1 MNFEL
6 ARLVSISVA
15 YAESGGR
22 LLTFLIQ
29 HCALLLRCG
38 RQVDRRW
45 ERRRSGERRGK
56 REVSVTKSQL
66 PIIINRQSLPYIHQ
80 EDNSKNQYIEHS
92 MSTEEKEPVAA
103 KEEDEEE
110 EDLEKLQAE
119 IARMEAEAARI
130 AQETEDLDKSAGE
143 AAASTSVAAE
153 GKKSDADTTNK
164 DGHSIYVG
172 QVDYSTTP
180 EELLAHFE
188 SCGTVER
195 VTIVCDKFT
204 VSIVPFF
211 LQMVAGW
218 GRDRLASNSPSVTD
232 AAVENA
238 LKLDGSTFKER
249 QLKVTPKRVNDP
261 NFYAQQGGGYQGRGR
276 GRGRGRGGGFQGRG
290 RGRGGYGR
298 GGGRGFR
305 GRGRGYNPY

>member
-1 MNFEL
+1 MAWCYNI
-6 ARLVSISVA
+6 ARERVV
-15 YAESGGR
+15 EVGGGVEWR
-22 LLTFLIQ
+22 LL
-29 HCALLLRCG
+29 A
-38 RQVDRRW
+38 V
-45 ERRRSGERRGK
+45 
-56 REVSVTKSQL
+56 VSCVCPVVSSSSFVTTCMWQQRIRYSI
-66 PIIINRQSLPYIHQ
+66 PPSNAT
-80 EDNSKNQYIEHS
+80 SKPN
-92 MSTEEKEPVAA
+92 MSTEEKEPAAA
-103 KEEDEEE
+103 KEEEEEEE

-130 AQETEDLDKSAGE
+130 AQETEDLDKSTSAG
-143 AAASTSVAAE
+143 AAASTSAAAE
-153 GKKSDADTTNK
+153 GKKSEADTASK

-180 EELLAHFE
+180 EELLSHFE

-204 VSIVPFF
+204 GKPKGFAYLEF
-211 LQMVAGW
+211 QWLRDE
-218 GRDRLASNSPSVTD
+218 GRDRLVSNNPSVTD

-238 LKLDGSTFKER
+238 IKLDGSTFKER

-261 NFYAQQGGGYQGRGR
+261 NFYVQQGGGYQGRGGGRGFRGR
-276 GRGRGRGGGFQGRG
+276 GRGRGRGG
-290 RGRGGYGR
+290 GRGGYGR